1 MKCFVVYSEKTLSSC
16 GRKNLLAEV
25 DFCRKPATISHMKNT
40 TTTPLTPLETIGHID
55 STGVVLCEVLNQM
68 LQVTFDLKDT
78 FNEKQQKAIME
89 QIQKMMNAV
98 NVLRAVRNDLETKY
112 NFSADSQ
119 HDNPEYIAECMNRQL
134 EEGESIEK

>member
-16 GRKNLLAEV
+16 GRKNLPVEV

-40 TTTPLTPLETIGHID
+40 TTTPLTPLETLGHID

-78 FNEKQQKAIME
+78 FNPTQQKAIME

-112 NFSADSQ
+112 NFSEDSQ
-119 HDNPEYIAECMNRQL
+119 HENPEYIAECLNRQL
-134 EEGESIEK
+134 EDGESIEN

>member
-1 MKCFVVYSEKTLSSC
+1 M
-16 GRKNLLAEV
+16 KNL
-25 DFCRKPATISHMKNT
+25 

-78 FNEKQQKAIME
+78 FNPTQQKAIME

-112 NFSADSQ
+112 NFSEDSQ
-119 HDNPEYIAECMNRQL
+119 HENPEYITECMNRQL